1 MLQVWS
7 AIAVGVQTLGSAPAL
22 PVQFSGQ
29 VRGQTVTVCLD
40 GRFVETTFAGKL
52 SFRDANRRWI
62 SVCADVRAPISGGQ
76 RYVVGP
82 VNSRLVGGGVTLAGN
97 IVAKWFNAAQSAEQ
111 CAGLQLAVWEAIE
124 DGGLAADFSSGRFQ
138 AKASPVALAYARKYY
153 QAAGEDGE
161 AVFLQAQ
168 GGGAGGGGGQ
178 SQISSIV

>member
-1 MLQVWS
+1 MLQTWAAV
-7 AIAVGVQTLGSAPAL
+7 AIGIRTLASAPAL

-29 VRGQTVTVCLD
+29 VRGQSVTVCID

-52 SFRDANRRWI
+52 SFSDPNRRWM
-62 SVCADVRAPISGGQ
+62 SVCADVRAPIAGGQ

-97 IVAKWFNAAQSAEQ
+97 IVAKWFESAQTAEQ

-124 DGGLAADFSSGRFQ
+124 DGGLSADFSSGHFM
-138 AKASPVALAYARKYY
+138 ANASPAALAYARKYY
-153 QAAGEDGE
+153 QASAESGE

-168 GGGAGGGGGQ
+168 NGTGSGGGGQ